1 MALRNK
7 TLFSLK
13 KKIKK
18 KYEGL
23 LEDVFDLR
31 ALQRHDF

>member
-13 KKIKK
+13 KKKI
-18 KYEGL
+18 YEGL

>member
-7 TLFSLK
+7 TPFSLK
-13 KKIKK
+13 KI